1 MENTVKFILGEE
13 TQPIIE
19 SGKELESSIFKFEI
33 TKAIDIINDRLEKL
47 EETKRDIEEE
57 WKKDII
63 LNNHSNNIISFIGER
78 GAGKTSCMYSVL
90 ESIKN
95 NEKIEIL
102 KPLDPSFFD
111 DYHNI
116 LEIVIG
122 ELYHKSINYIKKN
135 TNIISGKYDAH
146 NLMKKFQDVK
156 RDIRYLDKN
165 TRFENDDELEELE
178 YLSAGVNLERII
190 EDLIDSYLKL
200 LKKKILII
208 SIDDIDLNTSQAY
221 GMAEQI
227 RKYLILPNIIIL
239 LAVKI
244 DQLANVIES
253 NLVEEFKRLLDKE
266 MIAKDSISEM
276 SEKYLNKLL
285 PINQR
290 IYLPNTEVLFD
301 KKLIIT
307 KESKENTSEKI
318 DKNQSN
324 NDTIKIIIPKL
335 IFDKCNYLFYNSRGV
350 ASEIIPRNLR
360 ELRLFLSL
368 LYNMKDPIDVE
379 IQNLNRNI
387 FKNYLFTVWI
397 EQLGQ
402 KEITIARELIKETEP
417 TLFNKKVITLLK
429 DIHDFSKL
437 PHDTENIFG
446 IVDIQDITNENNVAY
461 NISLGD
467 VLYVINQIE
476 AIVTNTSVRRLLFF
490 IKTLYTIK
498 LSEYFP
504 QIKDK
509 SNLSNDSPT
518 KKDILENVSD
528 YEKLVGGNYFH
539 LEGDTIL
546 DNEERKI
553 GREIRLVDGKKLFQ
567 YIDEIEKKYERN
579 NNQLDQETKS
589 KLNAVE
595 YFILT
600 ISRFVKTKNK
610 SINEASYQKYRLQ
623 FTPYYERSFSNT
635 TKNLM
640 FDFLSPFFTVIDLD
654 RTYERFSEKLLQ
666 ITQKT
671 DGSLYNSIK
680 EKTFIPE
687 LLQQNIEI
695 IDDIFLYLKQ
705 QRGEIRKGEISEIFK
720 EIYYHLSEYKIRT
733 YKNEEPISLDS
744 FQMFSNLFKTGSNI
758 IEYFKDVYT
767 RKDIDSI
774 MNFYFKDLLNSYSDK
789 GETKNTISSKISNIL
804 EDLSEDEIKLYFK
817 NPSGNKKWKKNELKD
832 ILREIII
839 ENDIDIPESGENNE
853 QANIE
858 NTSNEPKIV
867 ENTSDDVENNA
878 QTNMKNTNNE
888 SVIDENSSDGV
899 ENNAQINIEDINNN
913 ETI

>member
-47 EETKRDIEEE
+47 EETKRDIEEKC
-57 WKKDII
+57 KKDVI

-111 DYHNI
+111 NYHNI

-178 YLSAGVNLERII
+178 YLSAGVNLETII

-200 LKKKILII
+200 LKKEILII

-221 GMAEQI
+221 DMAEQI

-253 NLVEEFKRLLDKE
+253 NLVKEFERLLDKE
-266 MIAKDSISEM
+266 MIAKNSISEM

-307 KESKENTSEKI
+307 KELKENTSEKI

-324 NDTIKIIIPKL
+324 NDTVKIIIPKL
-335 IFDKCNYLFYNSRGV
+335 IFNKCNYLFYNSRGV
-350 ASEIIPRNLR
+350 TSEIIPRNLR

-368 LYNMKDPIDVE
+368 LYNMKDPIDGE
-379 IQNLNRNI
+379 IQTLNLNRNI

-467 VLYVINQIE
+467 VLYVINQIQ
-476 AIVTNTSVRRLLFF
+476 AIETNTSVRRLLFF

-498 LSEYFP
+498 LSEYFS
-504 QIKDK
+504 QIEDK
-509 SNLSNDSPT
+509 LDLSNDSPT
-518 KKDILENVSD
+518 TKDILENVSD

-567 YIDEIEKKYERN
+567 YIDEIEKKHEEN
-579 NNQLDQETKS
+579 NNQLDRETKS

-595 YFILT
+595 
-600 ISRFVKTKNK
+600 
-610 SINEASYQKYRLQ
+610 
-623 FTPYYERSFSNT
+623 
-635 TKNLM
+635 
-640 FDFLSPFFTVIDLD
+640 
-654 RTYERFSEKLLQ
+654 
-666 ITQKT
+666 
-671 DGSLYNSIK
+671 
-680 EKTFIPE
+680 
-687 LLQQNIEI
+687 
-695 IDDIFLYLKQ
+695 
-705 QRGEIRKGEISEIFK
+705 
-720 EIYYHLSEYKIRT
+720 
-733 YKNEEPISLDS
+733 
-744 FQMFSNLFKTGSNI
+744 
-758 IEYFKDVYT
+758 
-767 RKDIDSI
+767 
-774 MNFYFKDLLNSYSDK
+774 
-789 GETKNTISSKISNIL
+789 
-804 EDLSEDEIKLYFK
+804 
-817 NPSGNKKWKKNELKD
+817 
-832 ILREIII
+832 
-839 ENDIDIPESGENNE
+839 
-853 QANIE
+853 
-858 NTSNEPKIV
+858 
-867 ENTSDDVENNA
+867 
-878 QTNMKNTNNE
+878 
-888 SVIDENSSDGV
+888 
-899 ENNAQINIEDINNN
+899 
-913 ETI
+913 